1 MPGSG
6 SSCLEAVLTLI
17 ATVGLFRIRGNL
29 MALGPHNS
37 LILTYLF
44 NKTQFDKKMEV
55 FMGVIFIW
63 PIEKGRPP
71 KLLIL
76 SAFLLIKME
85 VFAEMRIILLG
96 SGSSFVNLSGSS
108 PNLKIFEANYGL

>member
-44 NKTQFDKKMEV
+44 NKTQFDKKK
-55 FMGVIFIW
+55 W
-63 PIEKGRPP
+63 R
-71 KLLIL
+71 
-76 SAFLLIKME
+76 FLW
-85 VFAEMRIILLG
+85 G
-96 SGSSFVNLSGSS
+96 
-108 PNLKIFEANYGL
+108 